1 MEELFELLNQ
11 YKQFHLYV
19 DDAHGMSSFGKNGT
33 GYVLNKVDLHPKMIL
48 ATAMGKAFGTIGG
61 IFVVPDEHL
70 CSKIRN
76 CAGPL
81 IFSSQQAIPVLGA
94 SIASAKIH
102 LSEEIKVKQALL
114 AEKISH
120 CHNLLKKYNLP
131 DISAP
136 DTPVFFVALGL
147 IRVGHNIVKRMM
159 EDGYFLNLA
168 VFPAVPET
176 CTGIRFTI
184 TLHLSF
190 EDIENMVKALAY
202 HFSKVLEAENRN
214 IIDIQRAFRKVA
226 NLEGITI
233 KTDPP
238 KSVEQ
243 PYRIQHETTIEKIP
257 AALWEK
263 LFGKDVSF
271 NYIGLKFLE
280 ETFKDNLKPE
290 HNWSFH
296 YYLVFDQRDEPILA
310 TFFTITTIKD
320 DMLSPIAISKQIET
334 VRDKN
339 PYYLTSRAMVM
350 GSLLTDGDYL
360 YLNRSANWNNA
371 FLLLL
376 NEVAEEQEK
385 QEANML
391 LLRDFHTA
399 DTEIMGFLTK
409 QGFIKMILPDTH
421 VIENKGWKTEK
432 DFLDGLN
439 QKKRQYVK
447 TKVFKYEPLYT
458 CEILS
463 GSTQDEIARWYN
475 LFENVRQKNFEV
487 NSFGLPSKFFENIG
501 KQPDW
506 EVIQL
511 HLNSTTIGQE
521 KKIPVAI
528 MICLKTDTRYFPMFV
543 GMDYQY
549 LETHNIYPQ
558 ILWQTIKR
566 AGQLNAM
573 SIPLGLTASQN
584 KRKFGAKAIPQ
595 FAYVQMRD
603 YYNTSL
609 IGLMA
614 NKE

>member
-1 MEELFELLNQ
+1 
-11 YKQFHLYV
+11 
-19 DDAHGMSSFGKNGT
+19 MSSFGKNGT
-33 GYVLNKVDLHPKMIL
+33 GYVLSKVGLHPKMIL

-61 IFVVPDEHL
+61 IFVVPDEQL

-102 LSEEIKVKQALL
+102 LSEEIKIKQTLL
-114 AEKISH
+114 AKKISH

-202 HFSKVLEAENRN
+202 HFSKVLEEENRSM
-214 IIDIQRAFRKVA
+214 IDIQRAFRKVA
-226 NLEGITI
+226 SLEGISI
-233 KTDPP
+233 KADSA
-238 KSVEQ
+238 KSPEQ

-257 AALWEK
+257 ATLWEK

-271 NYIGLKFLE
+271 NCNGLKFLE
-280 ETFKDNLKPE
+280 ETFKGNLKPE
-290 HNWSFH
+290 HNWLFH
-296 YYLVFDQRDEPILA
+296 YYIVFDQKDEPILA
-310 TFFTITTIKD
+310 TFFTITTVKD
-320 DMLSPIAISKQIET
+320 DMLSPSAISKQIET
-334 VRDKN
+334 IRLQN
-339 PYYLTSRAMVM
+339 PYYLTSKAMVM
-350 GSLLTDGDYL
+350 GSLLTDGHYL
-360 YLNRSANWNNA
+360 YLNRSANWKDA

-385 QEANML
+385 QETNML
-391 LLRDFHTA
+391 LLRDFATA
-399 DTEIMGFLTK
+399 DTEIMDFLTK

-421 VIENKGWKTEK
+421 LIENKGWKTEK
-432 DFLDGLN
+432 GFLDGLN
-439 QKKRQYVK
+439 HKKRQYLK

-463 GSTQDEIARWYN
+463 GGTASDTVRCHK
-475 LFENVRQKNFEV
+475 LFENVRQKSFEV
-487 NSFGLPSKFFENIG
+487 NSFSLPTKFFENISG
-501 KQPDW
+501 HPNW
-506 EVIQL
+506 EVVQL
-511 HLNSTTIGQE
+511 QLKVADDE
-521 KKIPVAI
+521 KTPVAI
-528 MICLKTDTRYFPMFV
+528 MICFKTDKKYFPMFV
-543 GMDYQY
+543 GMDYLY
-549 LETHNIYPQ
+549 LETHNVYPQ
-558 ILWQTIKR
+558 ILWQAIRR
-566 AGQLNAM
+566 AGQLNAIA
-573 SIPLGLTASQN
+573 IPLGLTASQN
-584 KRKFGAKAIPQ
+584 KRKFGAQAISQ
-595 FAYVQMRD
+595 VAYVQMRD
-603 YYNTSL
+603 YYNASL